1 MLYTV
6 YIETN
11 YKGSAMATPSFCV
24 YILSLLLYSYSIYDF
39 PPYSCFM
46 VKRESCIASTTPN
59 SRNFHHKLF
68 NLLHSAW
75 TLTHLSNEI
84 KYVYRRSLPFQLI
97 KSHILVHVIL
107 EIKINLK
114 RKQIY
119 CKCWGSMKQVFNEV
133 YSILNVAEIRKK
145 NKNDFLWH

>member
-1 MLYTV
+1 MGNVTNLRSVRNSIHVMLYTV

-84 KYVYRRSLPFQLI
+84 KYLALNCTLHYYSKRRGNDNVSFYLEQSEFDVV
-97 KSHILVHVIL
+97 VH
-107 EIKINLK
+107 
-114 RKQIY
+114 QIRL
-119 CKCWGSMKQVFNEV
+119 C
-133 YSILNVAEIRKK
+133 K
-145 NKNDFLWH
+145 NKMQHH